1 MILSNKSYKRRI
13 KKIKKIK
20 PLRGTLETRLVVRKG
35 GLLEVS
41 GGKGWRR
48 QRRAGCRVLQESTR
62 TGGTLWRAGSSSAS
76 WRQADTPL
84 ITIYSNGLR
93 MFRHISPISDSFVTF
108 VFWLFISF
116 HFNLNSSR
124 AANQLRPQLWDVLL
138 CSPHTFT
145 VDPGRLKHCAI
156 FI

>member
-1 MILSNKSYKRRI
+1 MLLSNKSYKRRI
-13 KKIKKIK
+13 KKKIK

-84 ITIYSNGLR
+84 ITIYSTDWECSDTSLQYLTVLSHLFSDFLFLSILTWIR
-93 MFRHISPISDSFVTF
+93 AEQPISS
-108 VFWLFISF
+108 L
-116 HFNLNSSR
+116 LSSETSCC
-124 AANQLRPQLWDVLL
+124 AAHTHLQLTLED
-138 CSPHTFT
+138 
-145 VDPGRLKHCAI
+145 
-156 FI
+156 